1 MVRLEQPIEYLKD
14 QTLRTQ
20 TTAQKKQSTKLLK
33 RAQEI
38 LEDDKAV
45 DLTVI
50 DLEDKTPMAEY
61 LIIVT
66 GTSHRHVS
74 AMAHRL
80 ISKLKDEGYGRAQV
94 EGLAQGDWVLVDA
107 GGVIIHI
114 FRPEV
119 RDFYNLEKMWTVDID
134 EAMNQDS

>member
-1 MVRLEQPIEYLKD
+1 MAKKSKN
-14 QTLRTQ
+14 TN
-20 TTAQKKQSTKLLK
+20 KQSKELLK
-33 RAQEI
+33 RAQVI
-38 LEDDKAV
+38 LDDDKAV

-50 DLEDKTPMAEY
+50 DIADKTPMAEY
-61 LIIVT
+61 LIIAT

-80 ISKLKDEGYGRAQV
+80 ISKLKEEGFGRPLV

-119 RDFYNLEKMWTVDID
+119 REFYNLEKMWTVDID
-134 EAMNQDS
+134 EAMN

>member
-1 MVRLEQPIEYLKD
+1 MVKKEQKV
-14 QTLRTQ
+14 RKQ
-20 TTAQKKQSTKLLK
+20 TTQNKQSEKLLK
-33 RAQEI
+33 RAQNI
-38 LEDDKAV
+38 LEDDKAF

-50 DLEDKTPMAEY
+50 DISDKTPMAEY
-61 LIIVT
+61 LIIAT

-74 AMAHRL
+74 ALAHHL
-80 ISKLKDEGYGRAQV
+80 ISKLKDDGFGRAQV

-134 EAMNQDS
+134 ETIH

>member
-1 MVRLEQPIEYLKD
+1 MSIE
-14 QTLRTQ
+14 TQ
-20 TTAQKKQSTKLLK
+20 NKKSKELLK
-33 RAQEI
+33 RAQQI

-50 DLEDKTPMAEY
+50 DIADKTPMAEY
-61 LIIVT
+61 LIIAT

-80 ISKLKDEGYGRAQV
+80 ISKLKDEGFGRPLV
-94 EGLAQGDWVLVDA
+94 EGLQQGDWVLVDA
-107 GGVIIHI
+107 GGVIIHL

-119 RDFYNLEKMWTVDID
+119 REFYNLEKMWTVDID
-134 EAMNQDS
+134 EAMR

>member
-1 MVRLEQPIEYLKD
+1 MQ
-14 QTLRTQ
+14 
-20 TTAQKKQSTKLLK
+20 KQSAKTNKQSEKLLK
-33 RAQEI
+33 KTQHI

-50 DLEDKTPMAEY
+50 DVANKTPMAEY
-61 LIIVT
+61 MIIAT

-74 AMAHRL
+74 ALAHRL
-80 ISKLKDEGYGRAQV
+80 ISKLKDDGFGRPVV

-107 GGVIIHI
+107 GGVIVHI

-119 RDFYNLEKMWTVDID
+119 REFYNLEKMWTVDI
-134 EAMNQDS
+134 EETVH